1 MGRILDSGVDFTAV
15 MCSNDQSAVGAM
27 RALREAGRRIPVEVA
42 VTGFDDQ
49 LESLAQNPPLTS
61 VHYPLFETGYRA
73 LLLLRQRIEAGARAL
88 PDAVRVSTW
97 LVTRQSCGCLPGTVV
112 LAARH
117 NASLYSLPTDTP
129 QQIREEL
136 VQALQEAVLAEPSP
150 STVPELHGLCEQLA
164 DGFLRTL
171 ADGDVSHFQISLIEV
186 IQRVENLQG
195 DTHSWQAAISILRQG
210 ARVLAGEMPP
220 VRTKVHIDDPLQQ
233 ARILLNE
240 SVQRRYM
247 RLQRTLSTQAEMM
260 GRMTAKLLAAG
271 SERDIHQALL
281 EDLPA
286 LGIRSGY
293 VCFFEPEGDDRV
305 ACSRM
310 LSPDEETPDIR
321 FETRSFPPPGLYAG
335 EQPFSLTLLPIYLQS
350 ACSGYVVFE
359 GGPLDPLAKIIQQ
372 LEAAIRSEQLHNQVL
387 ELSLTD
393 ALTGIH
399 NRRYFDLMLEKET
412 DRSQRY
418 HRDLAVIMADIDHFK
433 LYNDTHGH
441 PAGDRALQE
450 VAQCISRGVRRG
462 LDMVSRYGGEEFA
475 IILPET
481 DMQNAR
487 IVAETIRTELKA
499 SGLFLQPT
507 TVSLG
512 ISSLEGKRWS
522 SDDLVEATDRALYQ
536 AKQQGRDRAV
546 AYEDWMDNSLH
557 GPGVV
562 PPMNPG

>member
-1 MGRILDSGVDFTAV
+1 
-15 MCSNDQSAVGAM
+15 
-27 RALREAGRRIPVEVA
+27 
-42 VTGFDDQ
+42 
-49 LESLAQNPPLTS
+49 
-61 VHYPLFETGYRA
+61 
-73 LLLLRQRIEAGARAL
+73 
-88 PDAVRVSTW
+88 
-97 LVTRQSCGCLPGTVV
+97 
-112 LAARH
+112 
-117 NASLYSLPTDTP
+117 
-129 QQIREEL
+129 
-136 VQALQEAVLAEPSP
+136 
-150 STVPELHGLCEQLA
+150 
-164 DGFLRTL
+164 
-171 ADGDVSHFQISLIEV
+171 
-186 IQRVENLQG
+186 
-195 DTHSWQAAISILRQG
+195 
-210 ARVLAGEMPP
+210 
-220 VRTKVHIDDPLQQ
+220 
-233 ARILLNE
+233 
-240 SVQRRYM
+240 
-247 RLQRTLSTQAEMM
+247 
-260 GRMTAKLLAAG
+260 
-271 SERDIHQALL
+271 
-281 EDLPA
+281 
-286 LGIRSGY
+286 
-293 VCFFEPEGDDRV
+293 
-305 ACSRM
+305 M

-441 PAGDRALQE
+441 PAGDRALQA